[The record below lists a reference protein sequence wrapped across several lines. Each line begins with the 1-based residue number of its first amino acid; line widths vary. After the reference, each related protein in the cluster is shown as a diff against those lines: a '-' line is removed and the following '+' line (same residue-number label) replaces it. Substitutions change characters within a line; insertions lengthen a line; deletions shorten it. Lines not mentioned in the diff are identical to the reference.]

1 MNHPERATGG
11 EVGRP
16 VTPGRPGRS
25 SAEIRRDIEVQ
36 RAELGTS
43 VAALRGRVAEIT
55 DWRRHIREHRR
66 ELMIGAAVAG
76 FAIGGFIALR
86 RRR

>member
-1 MNHPERATGG
+1 VNYPERATGG

-25 SAEIRRDIEVQ
+25 SSEIRQDIEVQ

-43 VAALRGRVAEIT
+43 VEALRGRVSEIT

-76 FAIGGFIALR
+76 FAIGGIIALIR
-86 RRR
+86 RR